1 MFLSPPYHEYFI
13 GLICSNYWNSTQC
26 VRLITRR
33 KKSRLITLT
42 DTVYLLFFLVL
53 LPKVGCQLPTE
64 TYRMLRG
71 SNILLKGFVLFHGH
85 LADN

>member
-1 MFLSPPYHEYFI
+1 MRKTHYAQEEKSTTYF
-13 GLICSNYWNSTQC
+13 NWH
-26 VRLITRR
+26 RLF
-33 KKSRLITLT
+33 
-42 DTVYLLFFLVL
+42 YFFLVL

>member
-1 MFLSPPYHEYFI
+1 MRKTHYAQEETSTNYF
-13 GLICSNYWNSTQC
+13 NWH
-26 VRLITRR
+26 RLF
-33 KKSRLITLT
+33 
-42 DTVYLLFFLVL
+42 YFFLVL

>member
-1 MFLSPPYHEYFI
+1 MRKTHYAQEEKSTNYF
-13 GLICSNYWNSTQC
+13 NWH
-26 VRLITRR
+26 RLFIF
-33 KKSRLITLT
+33 
-42 DTVYLLFFLVL
+42 FFLVL

>member
-1 MFLSPPYHEYFI
+1 MHKTHYAQEEKSTNYF
-13 GLICSNYWNSTQC
+13 NWH
-26 VRLITRR
+26 RLF
-33 KKSRLITLT
+33 
-42 DTVYLLFFLVL
+42 YFFLVL
-53 LPKVGCQLPTE
+53 LPKVACQLPTE

>member
-1 MFLSPPYHEYFI
+1 MRKTHYAQEEKSTTYF
-13 GLICSNYWNSTQC
+13 NWH
-26 VRLITRR
+26 RLF
-33 KKSRLITLT
+33 
-42 DTVYLLFFLVL
+42 YFFLVL

-71 SNILLKGFVLFHGH
+71 SNILSKGFVLFHGH

>member
-1 MFLSPPYHEYFI
+1 MRKTHYAQEEKSTNYF
-13 GLICSNYWNSTQC
+13 NWH
-26 VRLITRR
+26 RLFI
-33 KKSRLITLT
+33 
-42 DTVYLLFFLVL
+42 FFLVL

>member
-1 MFLSPPYHEYFI
+1 MRKTHYAQEEKSTTYF
-13 GLICSNYWNSTQC
+13 NWH
-26 VRLITRR
+26 RLF
-33 KKSRLITLT
+33 
-42 DTVYLLFFLVL
+42 YFFLVL
-53 LPKVGCQLPTE
+53 LPKVGCQPPTE

>member
-1 MFLSPPYHEYFI
+1 MRKPHYAQEEKSTNYF
-13 GLICSNYWNSTQC
+13 NWH
-26 VRLITRR
+26 RLF
-33 KKSRLITLT
+33 
-42 DTVYLLFFLVL
+42 YFFLVL

>member
-1 MFLSPPYHEYFI
+1 MCKTHYAQEEKSTNYF
-13 GLICSNYWNSTQC
+13 NWH
-26 VRLITRR
+26 RLFI
-33 KKSRLITLT
+33 
-42 DTVYLLFFLVL
+42 FFLVL

>member
-1 MFLSPPYHEYFI
+1 MRKTHYAQEEKSTTYF
-13 GLICSNYWNSTQC
+13 NWH
-26 VRLITRR
+26 RLF
-33 KKSRLITLT
+33 
-42 DTVYLLFFLVL
+42 YFFFVL

>member
-1 MFLSPPYHEYFI
+1 MRKTHYAQEETSTTYF
-13 GLICSNYWNSTQC
+13 NWH
-26 VRLITRR
+26 RLF
-33 KKSRLITLT
+33 
-42 DTVYLLFFLVL
+42 YFFLVL

>member
-1 MFLSPPYHEYFI
+1 MRKTHYAQEEKSTTYF
-13 GLICSNYWNSTQC
+13 NWH
-26 VRLITRR
+26 RLF
-33 KKSRLITLT
+33 
-42 DTVYLLFFLVL
+42 YFFLVL

-64 TYRMLRG
+64 TYGMLRG